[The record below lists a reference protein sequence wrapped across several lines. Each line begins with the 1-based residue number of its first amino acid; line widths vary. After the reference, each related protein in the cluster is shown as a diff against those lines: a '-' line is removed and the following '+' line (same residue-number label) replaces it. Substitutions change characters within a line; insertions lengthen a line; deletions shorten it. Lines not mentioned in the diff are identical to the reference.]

1 MWKLLSVR
9 GKRPT
14 FVEQFIQFFGGASS
28 ENDLG
33 VSKVSTRGP
42 GVRTR
47 DPVCTSLGKIV
58 RRSDLARTASSGRS
72 TR

>member
-1 MWKLLSVR
+1 MELAVCARQETNL
-9 GKRPT
+9 
-14 FVEQFIQFFGGASS
+14 VEQLIQFFEGASS
-28 ENDLG
+28 ENALG

-47 DPVCTSLGKIV
+47 DPVVCTSLGKIV

-72 TR
+72 AR